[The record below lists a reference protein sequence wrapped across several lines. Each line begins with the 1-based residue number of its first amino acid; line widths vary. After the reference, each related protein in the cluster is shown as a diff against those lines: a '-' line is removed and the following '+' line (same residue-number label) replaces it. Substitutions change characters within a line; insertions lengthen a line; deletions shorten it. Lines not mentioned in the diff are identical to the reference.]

1 MTPDFWTPTV
11 RRWSAV
17 GFFAAWFASLGLPA
31 AYLAN
36 GDAPRGL
43 LLLMIGWISVLMLQ
57 PAWLGNLLIWIVLP
71 IVGSSER
78 PWKVTL
84 RLCGG
89 ALIICAVG
97 ALFWSDLPDD
107 SGSNLIVRYGAG
119 YYLWMIAV
127 LGSGIAAL
135 MTASVETDTL

>member
-1 MTPDFWTPTV
+1 MTPAFWTPIV
-11 RRWSAV
+11 RRWTAIAL
-17 GFFAAWFASLGLPA
+17 FAGWFASLGLPA
-31 AYLAN
+31 AYLID
-36 GDAPRGL
+36 GDARPGL
-43 LLLMIGWISVLMLQ
+43 SILMFGWVGVLMLQ

-71 IVGSSER
+71 IVASSER

-89 ALIICAVG
+89 ALIVCAFG
-97 ALFWSDLPDD
+97 ALFWREMPDD
-107 SGSNLIVRYGAG
+107 SGPNNIVAFGPG

-135 MTASVETDTL
+135 MTASVETDTI

>member
-1 MTPDFWTPTV
+1 MTPACWTPPV
-11 RRWSAV
+11 RRWAAV
-17 GFFAAWFASLGLPA
+17 GLLAAWFGSLGLPA
-31 AYLAN
+31 AYLTD
-36 GDAPRGL
+36 GDARPGL
-43 LLLMIGWISVLMLQ
+43 MLLFFGWVSVLMLQ

-71 IVGSSER
+71 IIASSER

-89 ALIICAVG
+89 ALIVCAIG
-97 ALFWSDLPDD
+97 ALFFRDLPGD
-107 SGSNLIVRYGAG
+107 GGPNNVAAFGPG

-135 MTASVETDTL
+135 ITASVETDTI

>member
-1 MTPDFWTPTV
+1 MTPAFWTPRMRLWT
-11 RRWSAV
+11 AI
-17 GFFAAWFASLGLPA
+17 GLGLAWFVSLGLPA
-31 AYLAN
+31 AHLAD
-36 GDAPRGL
+36 GDAPEGFAIL
-43 LLLMIGWISVLMLQ
+43 TIGWISLLMLQ
-57 PAWLGNLLIWIVLP
+57 PAWLGNLLIWLVVP

-89 ALIICAVG
+89 ALIACAIG
-97 ALFWSDLPDD
+97 ALFWRDLPDD
-107 SGSNLIVRYGAG
+107 SGSNPIVAYGAG

-135 MTASVETDTL
+135 MTASVETDTI